1 MGKKKHSGNI
11 LYKIFIYVAL
21 LALAISIIIPVLW
34 VFMASVKRNAEF
46 IGADVNPWAL
56 PKQFFYQ
63 NFIVA
68 FRDANGRFLPQLDYC
83 HCIGTDSPS
92 CNCSSGVLCIVKI

>member
-46 IGADVNPWAL
+46 IGADVNPWH
-56 PKQFFYQ
+56 
-63 NFIVA
+63 
-68 FRDANGRFLPQLDYC
+68 FR
-83 HCIGTDSPS
+83 
-92 CNCSSGVLCIVKI
+92 SSSSIRTLLWHSAMRRWEISSSTRLLSLHWD